1 MDDTC
6 KHCYFLTG
14 KKGDG
19 KYKCYCGDCPAK
31 IRDDKDR
38 NNKIAERIKRAEIKR
53 LKRQIDAFQS
63 RLGKI
68 QNRRIKWHG

>member
-1 MDDTC
+1 MKEAC

-31 IRDDKDR
+31 IRDDADKD
-38 NNKIAERIKRAEIKR
+38 NKISERIQARNIRRLERQIDVLRSR
-53 LKRQIDAFQS
+53 LKRVQK
-63 RLGKI
+63 GE
-68 QNRRIKWHG
+68 

>member
-1 MDDTC
+1 MKKVC
-6 KHCYFLTG
+6 KTCYFLTG

-38 NNKIAERIKRAEIKR
+38 NNKIAKRIREAEIK
-53 LKRQIDAFQS
+53 KAKEID
-63 RLGKI
+63 
-68 QNRRIKWHG
+68 RRAPSSAT

>member
-1 MDDTC
+1 MKKVC
-6 KHCYFLTG
+6 KTCYFLTG

-38 NNKIAERIKRAEIKR
+38 NNKIAARIKRAEMKR
-53 LKRQIDAFQS
+53 LKRQIGVLQA
-63 RLGKI
+63 RLKRVQKGE
-68 QNRRIKWHG
+68 